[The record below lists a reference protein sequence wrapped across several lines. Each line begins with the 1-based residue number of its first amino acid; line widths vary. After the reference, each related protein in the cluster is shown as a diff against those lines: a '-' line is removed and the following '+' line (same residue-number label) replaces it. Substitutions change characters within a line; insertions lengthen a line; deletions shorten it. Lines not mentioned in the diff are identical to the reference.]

1 MALDASTLLGTT
13 QIAGVQVAPLGTFKK
28 QISSMRMAP
37 ASGGPVAG
45 GIWRL
50 ILRKKIAAEQE
61 LATESDAP
69 DIGNR
74 AFLAVTATELALVR
88 VETRTRVKLGE
99 LITTLARA
107 DVASAEMSK
116 SGTPGGSLPLV
127 ITLRDGRRWIFEVA
141 RLHRGSGEQIVAA
154 LSGVLSA

>member
-1 MALDASTLLGTT
+1 MALDASTLLSEP
-13 QIAGVQVAPLGTFKK
+13 QLAGVQVAPLGTFKK
-28 QISSMRMAP
+28 QITSMKP
-37 ASGGPVAG
+37 GASGGPVTG
-45 GIWRL
+45 GIWKL
-50 ILRKKIAAEQE
+50 MLRKKLAAEQE

-74 AFLAVTATELALVR
+74 AFLAVTATELALVT

-99 LITTLARA
+99 LITTLPRV
-107 DVASAEMSK
+107 DIASAEMSK

-127 ITLRDGRRWIFEVA
+127 ITLKDGRRWIFEVA
-141 RLHRGSGEQIVAA
+141 RLNRGAGEQVVEA